1 LSKLASRSIE
11 RFIKRFR
18 EAGLIEFNDDY
29 KKNKKYIDMTKEEI
43 KLIEK
48 NLIEL
53 TSEFCA
59 QKLDEDYAQLCIKL
73 IQKMGRKRDVPFQS
87 GKVEIWAAAVIYALG
102 SINFLFDKAF
112 EPYATP
118 DDICEHFDTKKTSVA
133 SKAKIIKNM
142 FNMSYYSSEF
152 STKRMNES
160 NPFNKM
166 RMVNGFIVMR
176 E

>member
-112 EPYATP
+112 
-118 DDICEHFDTKKTSVA
+118 
-133 SKAKIIKNM
+133 
-142 FNMSYYSSEF
+142 
-152 STKRMNES
+152 
-160 NPFNKM
+160 
-166 RMVNGFIVMR
+166 
-176 E
+176 